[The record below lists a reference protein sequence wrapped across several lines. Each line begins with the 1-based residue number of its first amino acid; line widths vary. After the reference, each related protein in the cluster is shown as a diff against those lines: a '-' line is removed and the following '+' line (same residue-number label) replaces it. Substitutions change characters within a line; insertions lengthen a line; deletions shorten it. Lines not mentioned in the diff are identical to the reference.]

1 MIKPMINPKINF
13 VYKYL
18 PEYYHLMPENW
29 DPSVENIHIPKKH
42 LGKKLHPAN
51 KYGALLFYSIVLYI
65 KVQYNTVEYIT
76 IQ

>member
-51 KYGALLFYSIVLYI
+51 KYGAL
-65 KVQYNTVEYIT
+65 E
-76 IQ
+76 